1 MFLKQRKGAS
11 RIQPRAGIRSHDR
24 AGVFIF
30 LDRCS
35 SSCSDEAVPAEW
47 CLVVDNHLRLVEYG
61 RLRLDLFSIAPA
73 GFFVPLLP

>member
-1 MFLKQRKGAS
+1 MTKMFLKQRKGAS

-47 CLVVDNHLRLVEYG
+47 CLVVDC
-61 RLRLDLFSIAPA
+61 
-73 GFFVPLLP
+73 